1 MIWILALGSATT
13 AWPGVA
19 RGATQE
25 EELPEGEGRRILLA
39 SCTTCHELREVTKF
53 RGYFTRAQ
61 WRDIVVTMV
70 EYGAPVNQK
79 QVDVLTDYLTLHFG
93 RQ

>member
-1 MIWILALGSATT
+1 MATT
-13 AWPGVA
+13 AWSGAA
-19 RGATQE
+19 RGATQD
-25 EELPEGEGRRILLA
+25 EELPEGEGKRILLT
-39 SCTTCHELREVTKF
+39 SCTACHELREVTKF

-61 WRDIVVTMV
+61 WRDLIVTMV

-79 QVDVLTDYLTLHFG
+79 QIDVLTDYLTLHFG